1 MKPRQFTSIKTKI
14 FVSYGFIILIL
25 IILASNLYY
34 FTAYH
39 AFLENYTTSS
49 KQLSKIVSQ
58 QIDNHLQ
65 VVNDLQKKILESND
79 IRDYIFEGA
88 SQGEMCIRDR
98 AWPFLKK
105 MASWDSCTISWD
117 IVLKSSRGCFHM
129 NVLLSP
135 SYLMI

>member
-1 MKPRQFTSIKTKI
+1 MKPRHFTSIKTKI

-58 QIDNHLQ
+58 QIDNHIQ
-65 VVNDLQKKILESND
+65 IDNDLQKKILESND

-88 SQGEMCIRDR
+88 NQGAM
-98 AWPFLKK
+98 
-105 MASWDSCTISWD
+105 
-117 IVLKSSRGCFHM
+117 SST
-129 NVLLSP
+129 
-135 SYLMI
+135 